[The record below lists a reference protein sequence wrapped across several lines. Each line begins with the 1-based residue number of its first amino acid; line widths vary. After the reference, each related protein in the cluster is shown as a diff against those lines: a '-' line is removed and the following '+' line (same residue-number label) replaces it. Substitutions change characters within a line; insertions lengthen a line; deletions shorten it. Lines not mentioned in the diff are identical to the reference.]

1 MYPSETQCETKS
13 VSNEL
18 QQSNLTVIE
27 NIDKKI
33 DRLKAE
39 IIRLE
44 ASKVTLAPLLSM
56 RIRDIREA
64 MNY

>member
-33 DRLKAE
+33 AYLKAE
-39 IIRLE
+39 IARLE